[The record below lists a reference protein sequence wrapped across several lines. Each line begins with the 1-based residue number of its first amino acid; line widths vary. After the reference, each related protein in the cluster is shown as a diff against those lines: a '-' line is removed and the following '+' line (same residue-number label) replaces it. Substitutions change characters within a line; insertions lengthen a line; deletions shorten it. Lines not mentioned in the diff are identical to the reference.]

1 MVDFKSIET
10 FLWVVTL
17 GSFRGAA
24 QRLTLPSPPSRS
36 GSPSSNAKWGEAVEP
51 RSPRGSPTPS
61 GRQLMVYAEKLIGL
75 RSEMM
80 ADVGDRSAMRGVM
93 RLGVAETIVHTW
105 LSRLIKSVNTAYP
118 NLSLEIEVDIT
129 PNLSARL
136 LAQEI
141 ELAFVLGP
149 LSASSVRNRSAV
161 RLSDRLSGQPR
172 TRPRRGSLT
181 VHDLAKFPIIT
192 FPRKTQP
199 YEIVRS
205 LFNRPDLPPIRL
217 HASASLATVIHMAI
231 EGLGI
236 AVIPTAIVEN
246 ELAARAVATA
256 LDRSENLAADVFGE
270 LAGIPRYDRGR
281 ARRRSRRPKS
291 RGRAPRLTCRR
302 RRVIEKQPPYPKVW
316 EQPHEPHRVQSADTI
331 PPGSGTRFTKPRNS
345 APHPRAE
352 CGG

>member
-24 QRLTLPSPPSRS
+24 QRLNTTQPAISQRIAQLEREM
-36 GSPSSNAKWGEAVEP
+36 GVKLLNRDHRVA
-51 RSPRGSPTPS
+51 SPTTS

-80 ADVGDRSAMRGVM
+80 AAVGDRSAMRGVM

-149 LSASSVRNRSAV
+149 LSVSSVRNRPLCDYPIGFLASPS
-161 RLSDRLSGQPR
+161 LGLGNGP
-172 TRPRRGSLT
+172 LT

-217 HASASLATVIHMAI
+217 HASASLATVIHMAT

-246 ELAARAVATA
+246 ELADGRLQLLSTDLKISPLTFSASWLASPDTVAVE
-256 LDRSENLAADVFGE
+256 LVAD
-270 LAGIPRYDRGR
+270 LAGKIAQSSALVD
-281 ARRRSRRPKS
+281 
-291 RGRAPRLTCRR
+291 APPLAG
-302 RRVIEKQPPYPKVW
+302 
-316 EQPHEPHRVQSADTI
+316 H
-331 PPGSGTRFTKPRNS
+331 
-345 APHPRAE
+345 
-352 CGG
+352 

>member
-24 QRLTLPSPPSRS
+24 QRLNTTQPAISQRIAQLEREM
-36 GSPSSNAKWGEAVEP
+36 GVKLLNRDHRVA
-51 RSPRGSPTPS
+51 SPTTS

-80 ADVGDRSAMRGVM
+80 AAVGDRSAMRGVM

-149 LSASSVRNRSAV
+149 LSVSSVRNRPLCDYPIGFLASPS
-161 RLSDRLSGQPR
+161 LGLGNGP
-172 TRPRRGSLT
+172 LT
-181 VHDLAKFPIIT
+181 VNDLAKFPIIT

-246 ELAARAVATA
+246 ELADGRLQLLSTDLKISPLTFSASWLASPDTVAVE
-256 LDRSENLAADVFGE
+256 LVAD
-270 LAGIPRYDRGR
+270 LAGKIAQSR
-281 ARRRSRRPKS
+281 ALVD
-291 RGRAPRLTCRR
+291 APPLAG
-302 RRVIEKQPPYPKVW
+302 
-316 EQPHEPHRVQSADTI
+316 H
-331 PPGSGTRFTKPRNS
+331 
-345 APHPRAE
+345 
-352 CGG
+352 

>member
-17 GSFRGAA
+17 GSFRAA
-24 QRLTLPSPPSRS
+24 GEKLNTTQPAISQRIAQLERELGVKLLNRDHRV
-36 GSPSSNAKWGEAVEP
+36 A
-51 RSPRGSPTPS
+51 SPTPS
-61 GRQLMVYAEKLIGL
+61 GRQLMVYAEKLMGL

-80 ADVGDRSAMRGVM
+80 AEVSDRSAMRGVL

-105 LSRLIKSVNTAYP
+105 LSQLIKSVNTAYP

-129 PNLSARL
+129 PNLTARL

-141 ELAFVLGP
+141 ELALMLGP
-149 LSASSVRNRSAV
+149 LSVSSVRNRVLCDYPIGFLASPA
-161 RLSDRLSGQPR
+161 LGLGNGP
-172 TRPRRGSLT
+172 LE

-246 ELAARAVATA
+246 ELADGRLQLLSTDLKISPLTFAASWLASPDTVAVE
-256 LDRSENLAADVFGE
+256 LVAD
-270 LAGIPRYDRGR
+270 LAGQI
-281 ARRRSRRPKS
+281 A
-291 RGRAPRLTCRR
+291 
-302 RRVIEKQPPYPKVW
+302 
-316 EQPHEPHRVQSADTI
+316 QSNAL
-331 PPGSGTRFTKPRNS
+331 S
-345 APHPRAE
+345 
-352 CGG
+352 

>member
-24 QRLTLPSPPSRS
+24 QRLNTTQPAISQRIAQLEREM
-36 GSPSSNAKWGEAVEP
+36 GVKLLNRDHRVA
-51 RSPRGSPTPS
+51 SPTTS

-75 RSEMM
+75 RSEMI
-80 ADVGDRSAMRGVM
+80 AAVGDRSAMRGVM

-149 LSASSVRNRSAV
+149 LSISSVRNRPLCDYPIGFLASPS
-161 RLSDRLSGQPR
+161 LGLGNGP
-172 TRPRRGSLT
+172 LT

-246 ELAARAVATA
+246 ELADGRLQLLSTDLKISPLTFSASWLASPDTVAVELVA
-256 LDRSENLAADVFGE
+256 G
-270 LAGIPRYDRGR
+270 LAGKIAQSSALVD
-281 ARRRSRRPKS
+281 
-291 RGRAPRLTCRR
+291 APPLAG
-302 RRVIEKQPPYPKVW
+302 
-316 EQPHEPHRVQSADTI
+316 H
-331 PPGSGTRFTKPRNS
+331 
-345 APHPRAE
+345 
-352 CGG
+352 

>member
-17 GSFRGAA
+17 GSFRAA
-24 QRLTLPSPPSRS
+24 GEKLNTTQPAISQRIAQLERELGVKLLNRDHRV
-36 GSPSSNAKWGEAVEP
+36 A
-51 RSPRGSPTPS
+51 SPTPS
-61 GRQLMVYAEKLIGL
+61 GRQLMVYAEKLMGL

-80 ADVGDRSAMRGVM
+80 AEVSDRSAMRGVL

-129 PNLSARL
+129 PNLTARL

-141 ELAFVLGP
+141 ELAFMLGP
-149 LSASSVRNRSAV
+149 LSASSVRNRALCDYPIGFLAS
-161 RLSDRLSGQPR
+161 P
-172 TRPRRGSLT
+172 SLGLGHGPLE

-199 YEIVRS
+199 YEVVRA

-246 ELAARAVATA
+246 ELADGRLQLLSTDLKISPLTFAASWLASPDTVAVE
-256 LDRSENLAADVFGE
+256 LVAD
-270 LAGIPRYDRGR
+270 LAGQI
-281 ARRRSRRPKS
+281 A
-291 RGRAPRLTCRR
+291 
-302 RRVIEKQPPYPKVW
+302 
-316 EQPHEPHRVQSADTI
+316 QSNAL
-331 PPGSGTRFTKPRNS
+331 S
-345 APHPRAE
+345 
-352 CGG
+352 